1 MATILLEKV
10 FDFMGRL
17 FSIFAFALGPVAL
30 VSAVGAI
37 QPTMTLIYILVLSQ
51 FVPGILEDI
60 NRKTLT
66 LKFIGFAL
74 VVLDLYLVT

>member
-1 MATILLEKV
+1 MAAILLEEI

-17 FSIFAFALGPVAL
+17 FSIFAFALGPIAL

-37 QPTMTLIYILVLSQ
+37 QPTVTLIYILALSQ

-60 NRKTLT
+60 NRKTQP
-66 LKFIGFAL
+66 
-74 VVLDLYLVT
+74 